1 MVRVLVEVVGWTG
14 AGLVLFAYQRV
25 ALRKPSTGPSFA
37 VMNSMGG
44 ACLILNGAYN
54 GAWPSV
60 GLNLVWVGV
69 GVASLWRFSRERHG
83 VSEVSEPGGR
93 RCATSP

>member
-1 MVRVLVEVVGWTG
+1 MVVKVLVEAIGWVG

-25 ALRKPSTGPSFA
+25 ALGRGSTGPSFA
-37 VMNSMGG
+37 VMNSIGG
-44 ACLILNGAYN
+44 ACLVLNGAYN

-69 GVASLWRFSRERHG
+69 GAVSLWRFSRERHSL
-83 VSEVSEPGGR
+83 SEVSGPGGQR
-93 RCATSP
+93 R